1 MEFFSLITLVDKA
14 TSEFSQKSDEV
25 HKYAFVFVFLFY
37 SFARFLMKSSLACFR
52 FKRIEILVF
61 LQLINLCVWFYF
73 SRNPP
78 KGLAVLFVFALWFG
92 MVGGLCFA
100 NTMIQLIESGKVDK
114 NLKEL
119 SLNLGVT
126 CVDLAILTSSILGF
140 MLK

>member
-1 MEFFSLITLVDKA
+1 MISLADKA
-14 TSEFSQKSDEV
+14 TNEFSKRPDEV

-37 SFARFLMKSSLACFR
+37 SFARFVMKSSLACFR
-52 FKRIEILVF
+52 FKHIQILV
-61 LQLINLCVWFYF
+61 LVQAANLCVWFFF

-78 KGLAVLFVFALWFG
+78 QDIIVLFIFAMWFG

-100 NTMIQLIESGKVDK
+100 NTMIQLIESEKVEK

-126 CVDLAILTSSILGF
+126 CIDLAILTSSIFGF
-140 MLK
+140 LTK